1 MKWKSEF
8 EKLGLSNET
17 ISQGLKN
24 KINDYN
30 EVVQTIKELKEHIEN
45 PSLNDDVEELK
56 EQSSDLENVLEDLD
70 NKLVRAI
77 QIFHKNKDKYAELG
91 NKMKEGRERKK
102 LNQGQTKTNPVP
114 ATAPNPTSTPTSTPN
129 PAPASNV
136 DDNKEGEK
144 KKGNWG
150 LFFGALALGI
160 ITFGIYK
167 SRD

>member
-17 ISQGLKN
+17 ISQGLRN
-24 KINDYN
+24 KIKDYN
-30 EVVQTIKELKEHIEN
+30 DVVQTIKEIKEHIEE
-45 PSLNDDVEELK
+45 PSVNDDVDELNENLESAESLLEEL
-56 EQSSDLENVLEDLD
+56 DD
-70 NKLVRAI
+70 KLVRAI

-91 NKMKEGRERKK
+91 NKMKEGREKKK
-102 LNQGQTKTNPVP
+102 LNKGQ
-114 ATAPNPTSTPTSTPN
+114 ANPTPAPAPTPTPTPTPTPN
-129 PAPASNV
+129 PAPNG
-136 DDNKEGEK
+136 DENKEGEK

>member
-24 KINDYN
+24 KIKDFND
-30 EVVQTIKELKEHIEN
+30 VVQTIKEIKEHIEE
-45 PSLNDDVEELK
+45 PSVNDDVDELNENLESAESLLEEL
-56 EQSSDLENVLEDLD
+56 DD
-70 NKLVRAI
+70 KLVRAI

-91 NKMKEGRERKK
+91 NKMKEGREKKK
-102 LNQGQTKTNPVP
+102 LNKSQANPSP
-114 ATAPNPTSTPTSTPN
+114 APAPTHTPTRTPTPN
-129 PAPASNV
+129 PAPNGGE
-136 DDNKEGEK
+136 NKEGEK

>member
-8 EKLGLSNET
+8 ERLGLSNET

-24 KINDYN
+24 KIKDYN
-30 EVVQTIKELKEHIEN
+30 EVVETINEAKEKIAN
-45 PSLNDDVEELK
+45 PSLNDDVDDLNENL
-56 EQSSDLENVLEDLD
+56 QDLESVLEDLD

-91 NKMKEGRERKK
+91 NKMKEGREKKK
-102 LNQGQTKTNPVP
+102 LSKNQP
-114 ATAPNPTSTPTSTPN
+114 APTPNPTPN
-129 PAPASNV
+129 PAPAPNPTPNPTPNA
-136 DDNKEGEK
+136 DDNKDGEK

>member
-8 EKLGLSNET
+8 DKLGLENEK

-24 KINDYN
+24 KIKDYN
-30 EVVQTIKELKEHIEN
+30 EVQESINQLKEVIEN
-45 PSLNDDVEELK
+45 PSVNDDVDELKSQLQETEEL
-56 EQSSDLENVLEDLD
+56 LEDLD
-70 NKLVRAI
+70 NALVRAI
-77 QIFHKNKDKYAELG
+77 QIFHKNKEKYVELG
-91 NKMKEGRERKK
+91 NKMKEGREKKK
-102 LNQGQTKTNPVP
+102 LNKGQ
-114 ATAPNPTSTPTSTPN
+114 ANPTPAPAPTPTPTPTPTPN
-129 PAPASNV
+129 PAPNGGE
-136 DDNKEGEK
+136 NKDGEK